1 MRNDVLVGWLVG
13 FAVALAACGGRTPA
27 PEGPSSSNV
36 DWKSMSAGQRLDH
49 MKKVVTPRMK
59 AVFQAFDAEEFKDF
73 DCTTCHGQG
82 AKAGRFDM
90 PNPELPRLNTADGFK
105 KHMDEHPRGT
115 RFMMDKVVPEM
126 AAALGMQ
133 PYDPATHRGFGCF
146 GCHTEEK

>member
-13 FAVALAACGGRTPA
+13 IAVTLAACGAKTPA
-27 PEGPSSSNV
+27 PEGPSGGSV
-36 DWKSMSAGQRLDH
+36 DWKSMSAGQRLEH
-49 MKKVVTPRMK
+49 MKKVVAPKMK

-73 DCTTCHGQG
+73 NCATCHGEG

-90 PNPELPRLNTADGFK
+90 PNPELPRLSKVDGFK
-105 KHMDEHPRGT
+105 THMDTHPRET

-133 PYDPATHRGFGCF
+133 PYDPATHQGFGCF
-146 GCHTEEK
+146 DCHTEQK